1 MELIEGT
8 TVANVIPCRAV
19 QFQGLTEL
27 LKDTCFGK
35 SSMYSA
41 VDGWK
46 SEVDG
51 NKER

>member
-8 TVANVIPCRAV
+8 MVANVIPCRAV
-19 QFQGLTEL
+19 QFQGFTEL
-27 LKDTCFGK
+27 LKDSCFGK

-46 SEVDG
+46 SEDYG